1 MDRKRRIHPG
11 RELTGA
17 VLLVGLLVLGLL
29 TSWHMVRTHNAIS
42 RELEDAAWHA
52 LSNTWNKA
60 EDSAFSARQQWQEHW
75 KLSAAFADHSA
86 MEEIDAGFSRL
97 SMYAAA
103 RDSGEFAAVCAELS
117 RYVQAMGDAHSLTW
131 WNLL

>member
-1 MDRKRRIHPG
+1 MDRKGRIRPG
-11 RELTGA
+11 RELIGA
-17 VLLVGLLVLGLL
+17 GMLVTMLLGGFLV
-29 TSWHMVRTHNAIS
+29 SWDMGRTHNAIS

-52 LSNTWNKA
+52 LSETWNKA
-60 EDSAFSARQQWQEHW
+60 ESSALSARQQWQDHW
-75 KLSAAFADHSA
+75 QLSAAFADHSV
-86 MEEIDAGFSRL
+86 MEQIDAGFSRL

-117 RYVQAMGDAHSLTW
+117 RYVQSMGDAHSLTW